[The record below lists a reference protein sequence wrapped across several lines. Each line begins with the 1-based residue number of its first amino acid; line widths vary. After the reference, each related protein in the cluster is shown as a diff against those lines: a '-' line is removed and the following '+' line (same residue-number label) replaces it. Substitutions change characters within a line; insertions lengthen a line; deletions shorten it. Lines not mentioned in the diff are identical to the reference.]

1 MLITKKDKRNL
12 KAAEIYKRAKE
23 IRTRKLMLIVDKYYV
38 LILNGFKLKF
48 TSFHLGTC
56 LSFAQLVG
64 NIHINV
70 GQGYAFLFASLCS
83 RLYQNLEPLKLYLLL
98 IFGQSIQGQPFHCNI
113 CGFYWLYHWH
123 TMEYDKRCSCQVQRK

>member
-38 LILNGFKLKF
+38 LILNGFKLKS

-56 LSFAQLVG
+56 LSFTQLVS

-83 RLYQNLEPLKLYLLL
+83 RLYQNRTLEVVPAANIWIEYLGAALSLQHMWLLL
-98 IFGQSIQGQPFHCNI
+98 AVP
-113 CGFYWLYHWH
+113 LAYHG
-123 TMEYDKRCSCQVQRK
+123 V